1 MSNAGAP
8 STGAGQTGS
17 TFTPVPPPPTPGVA
31 APATST
37 TTTTTAPPSNQNLNQ
52 IVTDYLI
59 KRGYTRTEEAF
70 RKEIAGGPT
79 KSEEDENKR
88 LKPDKYVAAFEHLV
102 KWVDNSLDL
111 YKFELGKVLWP
122 VFVYSYLD
130 LVKFEYKLR
139 AESFMLQYKE
149 RFENV
154 RADEVNSLKLVKTP
168 KQLEE
173 NPVARLYLR
182 NKYRIPLNKFSTGN
196 LFNFLERDSEECG
209 NIVTYILGTFCD
221 VESIERGPIEPFSF
235 EAIYRRARNLEL
247 DEVDAQ
253 EGIPGIPAAGA
264 VTLNKEILENGN
276 NAALKLGLLP
286 MEPELRGDV
295 LAELEDEDKQ
305 NPPADGARSLVDEFN
320 LMHPIKKEA
329 GDSPQR
335 TDIPYPPSRARDI
348 VMEIQKVR
356 ENRDRFKIEG
366 RTGGVGPAV
375 TVCMYT
381 FHNSLQSYSCM
392 DFSKDQKLVAV
403 GTTESYIR
411 VWTLDGSP
419 LKSQLPNEQNLKV
432 NNRKLIGHSG
442 PVYSVAFSDATK
454 NLERNIF
461 EDGPKVDTD
470 AKLLISCSY
479 DGTIRLW
486 SLETWTCLCVY
497 KGHYGPIMKLAW
509 GPHGHYFATGGWD
522 KTVRI
527 WSQDRVSYVR
537 LMVGHDTP
545 ISALC
550 WHPNGAYVFSASDE
564 ADKTIRMWSVS
575 SGNCVRIFT
584 GHTDYISTMETSP
597 NGKILAT
604 ADTGGNIMLWD
615 IAKGERIKRMR
626 GHGRNGVWSISF
638 NVESNTLVSGG
649 ADMTVRVWD
658 IEMPAE
664 GTRTAAQAEG
674 ADGAVVASG
683 SGAGTDNKATAT
695 NAQGATSGTSTT
707 GTGKKKGKEVMITPD
722 QISCFPTKRTTV
734 HKVMFTRMN
743 LVMAGGCYEPE
754 QR

>member
-8 STGAGQTGS
+8 TAGAGQAGS
-17 TFTPVPPPPTPGVA
+17 TFTPAPPPTPGAA
-31 APATST
+31 APTTSATTS
-37 TTTTTAPPSNQNLNQ
+37 TAPPNNQNLNQ

-70 RKEIAGGPT
+70 RKEIAGGNT
-79 KSEEDENKR
+79 KSEEEENKR
-88 LKPDKYVAAFEHLV
+88 LKPDKYVTAFEHLL

-111 YKFELGKVLWP
+111 YKFELGKLLWP

-139 AESFMLQYKE
+139 AESFMFQYKE
-149 RFENV
+149 RFENI

-173 NPVARLYLR
+173 NPVARLYLK

-209 NIVTYILGTFCD
+209 NIVSYILATFCE

-247 DEVDAQ
+247 DDVDAQ

-276 NAALKLGLLP
+276 NTALKLGSLP
-286 MEPELRGDV
+286 METDLRGDV

-305 NPPADGARSLVDEFN
+305 NPPRDGARSLVDEFN

-348 VMEIQKVR
+348 IMEMQKVR

-381 FHNSLQSYSCM
+381 FHNSLGSYSCM
-392 DFSKDQKLVAV
+392 DFSNDQKLVAV

-419 LKSQLPNEQNLKV
+419 LKSQLPSEQNLKM

-442 PVYSVAFSDATK
+442 PVYSVAFSDAVK
-454 NLERNIF
+454 NLDKNIY
-461 EDGPKVDTD
+461 EDGPKLDTD

-479 DGTIRLW
+479 DGQIRLW

-545 ISALC
+545 ISSLC

-597 NGKILAT
+597 NGKILAS
-604 ADTGGNIMLWD
+604 ADTGGNIILWD
-615 IAKGERIKRMR
+615 ISKGERIKRMR
-626 GHGRNGVWSISF
+626 GHGRNGIWSISF

-664 GTRTAAQAEG
+664 GTRTAAQVEG
-674 ADGAVVASG
+674 GDGTAVASG
-683 SGAGTDNKATAT
+683 SGTGADGKATASNT
-695 NAQGATSGTSTT
+695 QGASSTGTT